1 VVRKKIHMDEK
12 TPVSK
17 KEIRIPVVAE
27 QVEADAKQVVTGRV
41 RVNKTVHSRDEVIEQ
56 PLHREDVDVRRVIKN
71 EIVDGP
77 IPIRYSGDTTIV
89 PVVKEVLKIEKQWV
103 LTEEIHIVKRRSQE
117 TSAQTVRLLE
127 EQATIERVD
136 ADGGV
141 HAVEPLNEA
150 RPNIQPVRQTA
161 ARPAVSDQ
169 PFTDRLRARSRAM
182 KPKKFL
188 K

>member
-1 VVRKKIHMDEK
+1 MEEK

-27 QVEADAKQVVTGRV
+27 HVEADARQVVTGRV
-41 RVNKTVHSRDEVIEQ
+41 RVNKTVHAREEVIEQ
-56 PLHREDVDVRRVIKN
+56 PLHREDVDVRRIIKN

-103 LTEEIHIVKRRSQE
+103 LTEEIHIVKHRSQE
-117 TSAQTVRLLE
+117 TSAQKVKLLE

-141 HAVEPLNEA
+141 HAAEPLNA
-150 RPNIQPVRQTA
+150 NPVVQPVPQKA
-161 ARPAVSDQ
+161 APPAVSDQ
-169 PFTDRLRARSRAM
+169 PFTDRLRARSRTL
-182 KPKKFL
+182 KPKKIL